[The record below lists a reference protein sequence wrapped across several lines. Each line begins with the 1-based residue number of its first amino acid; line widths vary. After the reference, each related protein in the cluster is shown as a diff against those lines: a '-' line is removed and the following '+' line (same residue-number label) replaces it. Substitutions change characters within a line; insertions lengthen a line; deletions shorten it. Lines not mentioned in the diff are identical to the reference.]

1 MTTSNEPKTKRE
13 SVSNQE
19 VARVY
24 KEVQAE
30 AKGWEEIGKRLNL
43 KPNAA
48 QGRVNTLKT
57 QMFEALSQMVKADG
71 SSRFTIV
78 QMEDLILKAFPPI
91 KRSGGGRTS
100 DKKETIDSLIAALEL
115 PALDIE

>member
-1 MTTSNEPKTKRE
+1 MNTSNDVVKVKRE

-30 AKGWEEIGKRLNL
+30 GKGWEEIGKRLNL
-43 KPNAA
+43 KANAA

-57 QMFEALSQMVKADG
+57 DTFEALSQMVNPDG
-71 SSRFTIV
+71 AKRFTV
-78 QMEDLILKAFPPI
+78 EQMDDLVLKAFPPI

-100 DKKETIDSLIAALEL
+100 DKKETIESIIAG
-115 PALDIE
+115 LDIM